1 MSGQASSE
9 GTGRISTP
17 SAAWAV
23 VGLCM
28 LFNVIDGLDA
38 MAMAFTV
45 SRVAAQWALNGA
57 QIGLLLSASLV
68 GMACGS
74 LFAAPLADRHGRRP
88 MLLASLLLSGVAMV
102 LSFWSQGLYSLVC
115 LRALTG
121 VGVGAVLV
129 GANVLTHE
137 YAPPHRRGLAIA
149 LQSVAF
155 ALGATLG
162 GVLAHALNDD
172 VGWRY
177 VFLAGGGLTLVAGS
191 AGVLWLRESPVLK
204 PDRLRAGFGQL
215 FNAGH
220 WRWTLAL
227 AAVCFLLMFGFY
239 FVMSWTPILLTQGG
253 FSEHHGVTGGLLLT
267 VGGMLGALLV
277 GLAANRFGCHQ
288 LLLACL
294 LLDALLLLLMV
305 AATRVPALAAGAG
318 FMAGLLLYGAI
329 AALFVMAPQ
338 AFATPVRTRGV
349 GLVLATGRLGAI
361 VSPTVAGVLL
371 DAQWRPQDL
380 FTFYAGSQLL
390 AALLI
395 WRGRSNIGRSNIS
408 VEAG

>member
-1 MSGQASSE
+1 MSGQVISE
-9 GTGRISTP
+9 GMGSVTTAR
-17 SAAWAV
+17 AAWAV
-23 VGLCM
+23 VALCM

-45 SRVAAQWALNGA
+45 SRVATQWALNGA

-88 MLLASLLLSGVAMV
+88 MLLASLLLSGVSMV

-115 LRALTG
+115 WRVLTG
-121 VGVGAVLV
+121 IGVGAVLV

-162 GVLAHALNDD
+162 GALAHGLNDS

-204 PDRLRAGFGQL
+204 LDRPGLEYRHL
-215 FNAGH
+215 FNDGH
-220 WRWTLAL
+220 WRWTLSL

-253 FSEHHGVTGGLLLT
+253 FSEQHGVTGGMLLT

-277 GLAANRFGCHQ
+277 GLAANRCGCHR
-288 LLLACL
+288 LLLGCL
-294 LLDALLLLLMV
+294 LLDALLLVLMV
-305 AATRVPALAAGAG
+305 AATRVPVLAAVAG
-318 FMAGLLLYGAI
+318 FCAGLLLYGAI

-371 DAQWRPQDL
+371 DAQWSVQDL
-380 FTFYAGSQLL
+380 FMFYAGSQVL
-390 AALLI
+390 AVGLVLMGFY
-395 WRGRSNIGRSNIS
+395 RCVYPLFR
-408 VEAG
+408 

>member
-1 MSGQASSE
+1 MNEQAISQ
-9 GTGRISTP
+9 GTHSIATAH
-17 SAAWAV
+17 AAWAV
-23 VGLCM
+23 IGLCM

-57 QIGLLLSASLV
+57 QVGLLLSASLV

-88 MLLASLLLSGVAMV
+88 VLLASLLLSGVAML
-102 LSFWSQGLYSLVC
+102 LSFWSQGLCSLVC
-115 LRALTG
+115 WRVLTG
-121 VGVGAVLV
+121 IGVGAVLV
-129 GANVLTHE
+129 SANVLTHE

-162 GVLAHALNDD
+162 GALAHVLNDS

-177 VFLAGGGLTLVAGS
+177 VFLAGGGLTLIAGS
-191 AGVLWLRESPVLK
+191 AGVLWLRESPSLK
-204 PDRLRAGFGQL
+204 PGRPRLAYRHL
-215 FNAGH
+215 FQQGH
-220 WRWTLAL
+220 WRWTLSL
-227 AAVCFLLMFGFY
+227 ATVCFLLMFGFY

-277 GLAANRFGCHQ
+277 GLAANRCGCHR

-294 LLDALLLLLMV
+294 LLEALLLLLMV
-305 AATRVPALAAGAG
+305 TATRNPALAATAG
-318 FMAGLLLYGAI
+318 FVAGLLLYGAI

-371 DAQWRPQDL
+371 DAHWRPQDL

-395 WRGRSNIGRSNIS
+395 WRGYRPMRRLIPGSG
-408 VEAG
+408 